1 MVPTGCR
8 AAAIANR
15 IEAATPTQIQA
26 TFAPGVTNGSNIR
39 YARRYAMSGTE
50 LSRRAQKILQAVVA
64 EYLQSGDA
72 VGSRTVTRR
81 HDLGL
86 SPATVRNVMSDLE
99 ELGLLEQR
107 HSSAGR
113 VPTHSGLRFFIDA
126 LLKVKTLSAKDQ
138 EDIRGQLMAGGA
150 RPSPED
156 VMHRASRVLANLTQH
171 AAVVVAPDPDTQR
184 LAQIE
189 FVPLRDGKLLA
200 ILVTSDGR
208 IENRLVALDSTL
220 DPRRLERVHAY
231 LNQLL
236 SGMTLDEVRERV
248 IREIADEKNLYDS
261 EVSQALRL
269 GHTVFVVTPERPAEV
284 LVTGQANLLEPGV
297 TADPERE
304 TRMRQ
309 LLRALEDKETLLRLL
324 DRTRTSAGMQVFLGA
339 ETALTALSGSSVVAM
354 PYGPE
359 DTPIGALAVIGPMR
373 MNYGKVMSVVDFTA
387 ELMTELLN
395 DPG

>member
-1 MVPTGCR
+1 MT
-8 AAAIANR
+8 
-15 IEAATPTQIQA
+15 
-26 TFAPGVTNGSNIR
+26 
-39 YARRYAMSGTE
+39 GTE
-50 LSRRAQKILQAVVA
+50 LSRRAQKILQAVVS

-81 HDLGL
+81 HDLGP

-113 VPTHSGLRFFIDA
+113 VPTHTGLRFFIDA
-126 LLKVKTLSAKDQ
+126 LLKVKTLSPKDQ
-138 EDIRGQLMAGGA
+138 EDIRGQLLGGPGGGR

-156 VMHRASRVLANLTQH
+156 VMLRASRVLANLTQH
-171 AAVVVAPDPDTQR
+171 AAVIVAPDRDALR
-184 LAQIE
+184 LSQIQ

-200 ILVTSDGR
+200 ILVTSDGS
-208 IENRLVALDSTL
+208 IENRLISLDASL
-220 DPRRLERVHAY
+220 DLRRLERVHEY

-248 IREIADEKNLYDS
+248 IREIADEKNLYDA
-261 EVSQALRL
+261 EVAAALRL
-269 GHTVFVVTPERPAEV
+269 GHTVFVAPPERPAEV
-284 LVTGQANLLEPGV
+284 LVTGQANLVEPGV

-304 TRMRQ
+304 NRMRE
-309 LLRALEDKETLLRLL
+309 LLRTLEDKETLLRLL
-324 DRTRTSAGMQVFLGA
+324 DRTRTSTGMQVFLGA
-339 ETALTALSGSSVVAM
+339 ETTLTALSGSSVVAT

-373 MNYGKVMSVVDFTA
+373 KIGRASCRERVS
-387 ELMTELLN
+387 
-395 DPG
+395 

>member
-1 MVPTGCR
+1 
-8 AAAIANR
+8 
-15 IEAATPTQIQA
+15 
-26 TFAPGVTNGSNIR
+26 
-39 YARRYAMSGTE
+39 MSGTE
-50 LSRRAQKILQAVVA
+50 LTRRAQRILQAVVS

-99 ELGLLEQR
+99 ELGLLEQP

-113 VPTHSGLRFFIDA
+113 VPTRSGLRFFIDA
-126 LLKVKTLSAKDQ
+126 LLKVKSLSPRDQ
-138 EDIRGQLMAGGA
+138 EDIRGQMLGPLPPGVARPP

-156 VMHRASRVLANLTQH
+156 VMVRASRVLANLTNH
-171 AAVVVAPDPDTQR
+171 AAIVVAPNPETQR

-208 IENRLVALDSTL
+208 IENRLVALDAAL
-220 DPRRLERVHAY
+220 DPRRLERIHTY

-236 SGMTLDEVRERV
+236 TGMTIDEVRERV
-248 IREIADEKNLYDS
+248 TRELADERNRYDA
-261 EVSQALRL
+261 EVSQALTL
-269 GHTVFVVTPERPAEV
+269 GHTVFVSAPERPAEV
-284 LVTGQANLLEPGV
+284 VVTGQANLVEPGI
-297 TADPERE
+297 TADPDRE
-304 TRMRQ
+304 TRMRE
-309 LLRALEDKETLLRLL
+309 LLRTLEDKETLLRLL
-324 DRTRTSAGMQVFLGA
+324 DRTRGSAGMQVFLGA
-339 ETALTALSGSSVVAM
+339 ETALAALSGSSVVAT
-354 PYGPE
+354 PYGPG

-387 ELMTELLN
+387 DIMNELLTE
-395 DPG
+395 PGT

>member
-1 MVPTGCR
+1 
-8 AAAIANR
+8 
-15 IEAATPTQIQA
+15 
-26 TFAPGVTNGSNIR
+26 
-39 YARRYAMSGTE
+39 MSGTE
-50 LSRRAQKILQAVVA
+50 LSRRAQKILQAVVS
-64 EYLQSGDA
+64 EYLHSGDA

-113 VPTHSGLRFFIDA
+113 VPTHTGLRFFIDA
-126 LLKVKTLSAKDQ
+126 LLKVKTLSPKDQ
-138 EDIRGQLMAGGA
+138 EDIRGQMIGSAGRGG
-150 RPSPED
+150 RPGPEE
-156 VMHRASRVLANLTQH
+156 VLQRASRMLAKLTNH
-171 AAVVVAPDPDTQR
+171 AAVVIAPDPDALR

-208 IENRLVALDSTL
+208 IENRLITLETGLDV
-220 DPRRLERVHAY
+220 RRLERVHAY

-248 IREIADEKNLYDS
+248 IREISDEKNLYDA
-261 EVSQALRL
+261 EVSEALRL
-269 GHTVFVVTPERPAEV
+269 GHTVFVAPPDRPAEV

-297 TADPERE
+297 TADPDRE
-304 TRMRQ
+304 SRMRE
-309 LLRALEDKETLLRLL
+309 LLRTLEDKETLLRLL

-339 ETALTALSGSSVVAM
+339 ETALTALAGSSVVAT

-387 ELMTELLN
+387 ELMTELLG
-395 DPG
+395 DG